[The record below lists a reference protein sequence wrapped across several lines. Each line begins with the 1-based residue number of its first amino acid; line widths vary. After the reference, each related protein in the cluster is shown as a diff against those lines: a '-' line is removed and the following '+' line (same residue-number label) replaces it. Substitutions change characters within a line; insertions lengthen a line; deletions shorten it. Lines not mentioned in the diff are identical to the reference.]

1 MYFPHMIYCVQN
13 RNSLA
18 VNENLISHEF
28 DDQVKNNGTI
38 ELVVKVQSTKAPG
51 QVNLN
56 MPVPS

>member
-1 MYFPHMIYCVQN
+1 MYFPNLIYCVQN

-18 VNENLISHEF
+18 VNENLIGREH

-38 ELVVKVQSTKAPG
+38 ELVVTVQSTKAPG
-51 QVNLN
+51 QVYLN